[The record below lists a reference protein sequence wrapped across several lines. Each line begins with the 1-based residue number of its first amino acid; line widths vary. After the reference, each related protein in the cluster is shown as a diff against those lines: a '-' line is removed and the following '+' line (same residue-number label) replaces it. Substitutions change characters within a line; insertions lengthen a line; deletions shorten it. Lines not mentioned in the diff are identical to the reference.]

1 MKNKASFA
9 VDLFLCTA
17 LISSLFYCLVTSF
30 EIQTNWYI
38 VVIPTAIFCT
48 IYGLLASLVKKT
60 SVLFISVAITMIV
73 FVFTLLFSLESILE
87 QLSYVITKVLKQLSQ
102 YLPVQDKIILGDT
115 LGTSA
120 TGLFVFISAILS
132 AVFTISLIRY
142 KRILIPSLLSMILL
156 VPCFILVNTLPS
168 LVCLFIAISSLIALY
183 ISKNTRKFRPS
194 QGGAIAA
201 ISFGTMLVV
210 MIVLL
215 AFNPIEKYER
225 FDWQENLLQSIE
237 NSFNIDDG
245 RKTST
250 EKDFQQVKGSLQETE
265 NLNDISPLTQTHTPV
280 MTITSATGGN
290 IYLKGTAYAS
300 YKDNTWSIITN
311 NDAARYPQDFVP
323 FTATIGN
330 NALTDTRV
338 HMLNKSEIAY
348 VPYFMESLPDN
359 LNSVADVCVKSD
371 TNQNEFNYSHYPFY
385 AESTYRYNS
394 SSEAEDYKTFVYD
407 TYLEIPSATENELRK
422 IADQEGFLDSE
433 LTVSEKVEMV
443 KNYISSSKT
452 YSLKTPQMPSGKDFA
467 TWFLNESDTGYC
479 VHFATAGT
487 LMLRALGIPARYV
500 TGYYATAYAN
510 QTVTVTTDNAHA
522 WVEYYN
528 DTAGWIPLECTPS
541 SFEPARYVA
550 PQNTGDNNSNNSTQP
565 TTVAPATSTQPTA
578 PTNGTVSHNSTQKS
592 NSKSSFEFNG
602 FTITMMSVGIVAL
615 VLIVIFSRRIII
627 IKKRKQKFETGRN
640 NKRAICIYKE
650 LKSLTKISHLLI
662 TDEVKSVYEKA
673 RFSNHI
679 ISNDELK
686 VIEDAYYNSVE
697 EIYNNLPRIKKP
709 YYKFIKAI
717 K

>member
-1 MKNKASFA
+1 MKNKTSFTI
-9 VDLFLCTA
+9 DILLCVT

-30 EIQTNWYI
+30 DIKTEWYI
-38 VVIPTAIFCT
+38 IVVPTAIFCT
-48 IYGLLASLVKKT
+48 IYGLLASLVKK
-60 SVLFISVAITMIV
+60 SGVLFISVAITMIV

-87 QLSYVITKVLKQLSQ
+87 QLSYVITQALKLLSQ
-102 YLPVQDKIILGDT
+102 YLPVQNKIILGDT

-142 KRILIPSLLSMILL
+142 KRILIPSLLSMVLL

-168 LVCLFIAISSLIALY
+168 LVYLFIAIASLIALY

-194 QGGAIAA
+194 QGGVIAA

-210 MIVLL
+210 MAILL

-225 FDWQENLLQSIE
+225 FENG
-237 NSFNIDDG
+237 FNIDDG
-245 RKTST
+245 RKTT
-250 EKDFQQVKGSLQETE
+250 AEKNLNEIKGSHEEKE
-265 NLNDISPLTQTHTPV
+265 NLIDISPLTQTHTPV
-280 MTITSATGGN
+280 MTVTSAVGGN
-290 IYLKGTAYAS
+290 IYLKGTAYAD
-300 YKDNTWSIITN
+300 YRDNTWSIISD

-338 HMLNKSEIAY
+338 HMLNKSKIAY
-348 VPYFMESLPDN
+348 VPYFLESLPDN
-359 LNSVADVCVKSD
+359 LNSVADVCVKND
-371 TNQNEFNYSHYPFY
+371 TDKNEFNYSHYPFY
-385 AESTYRYNS
+385 AENTYRYNNS
-394 SSEAEDYKTFVYD
+394 ADAEDYKAFVYD
-407 TYLEIPSATENELRK
+407 TYLEIPRKAQIELRR

-443 KNYISSSKT
+443 KNYISNSKT
-452 YSLKTPQMPSGKDFA
+452 YSLKTPKMPSGKDFA

-487 LMLRALGIPARYV
+487 LMLRVLGIPARYV

-522 WVEYYN
+522 WVEYYS

-541 SFEPARYVA
+541 SFQPARYVGSQRA
-550 PQNTGDNNSNNSTQP
+550 SGGSTDTTQP
-565 TTVAPATSTQPTA
+565 TTVEPTTAPTA
-578 PTNGTVSHNSTQKS
+578 PTNGTVSHSTKS
-592 NSKSSFEFNG
+592 KNDIKSSFEFNG
-602 FTITMMSVGIVAL
+602 FTIAMMSLGIVAL
-615 VLIVIFSRRIII
+615 ALIAIFSRRIII
-627 IKKRKQKFETGRN
+627 IKKRKQRFETGRN

-650 LKSLTKISHLLI
+650 LKNLTKISHLLI

-673 RFSNHI
+673 RFSNHT
-679 ISNDELK
+679 ISDDELK
-686 VIEDAYYNSVE
+686 IIESAYYNSVE

>member
-30 EIQTNWYI
+30 QIETNWCVI
-38 VVIPTAIFCT
+38 VIPTAIFCT

-60 SVLFISVAITMIV
+60 SVLFISIAVTMIV
-73 FVFTLLFSLESILE
+73 FIFTLLFSLETILA
-87 QLSYVITKVLKQLSQ
+87 QLSYVITQIFSQLSQ
-102 YLPVQDKIILGDT
+102 YLPLTDKVILGDT

-142 KRILIPSLLSMILL
+142 KRILIPSLLSMVLL

-168 LVCLFIAISSLIALY
+168 LVCLFIAIASLIALY

-194 QGGAIAA
+194 QGGVIAA

-210 MIVLL
+210 MAILL

-250 EKDFQQVKGSLQETE
+250 EKNLNEIKGSLEE
-265 NLNDISPLTQTHTPV
+265 KDNLSDISPLTQTHTPV
-280 MTITSATGGN
+280 MTVTSAVGGN
-290 IYLKGTAYAS
+290 IYLKGTAYAD
-300 YKDNTWSIITN
+300 YRDNIWSIISD

-338 HMLNKSEIAY
+338 HMLNESKIAY
-348 VPYFMESLPDN
+348 VPYFLESLPDN
-359 LNSVADVCVKSD
+359 LNSVADVCVKNNTD
-371 TNQNEFNYSHYPFY
+371 KNEFNYSHYPFY
-385 AESTYRYNS
+385 AENTYRYNNS
-394 SSEAEDYKTFVYD
+394 AEAENYKAFVYD
-407 TYLEIPSATENELRK
+407 TYLEIPRKTQIELRR
-422 IADQEGFLDSE
+422 IAEQEGFLDSE
-433 LTVSEKVEMV
+433 LTVSEKIEMV

-452 YSLKTPQMPSGKDFA
+452 YSLKTTKMPLGKDFA

-522 WVEYYN
+522 WVEYYS

-541 SFEPARYVA
+541 SFQPARYVGSQRA
-550 PQNTGDNNSNNSTQP
+550 NGGSTYTTQP
-565 TTVAPATSTQPTA
+565 TTVEPTTAPTA
-578 PTNGTVSHNSTQKS
+578 PTNGTVSHNTNTKPK
-592 NSKSSFEFNG
+592 NDSKSSFEFNG
-602 FTITMMSVGIVAL
+602 FTIAMMSWGIVAL
-615 VLIVIFSRRIII
+615 ALIAICSRRIII
-627 IKKRKQKFETGRN
+627 IKKRKQRFETGRN

-650 LKSLTKISHLLI
+650 LKNLTKISHILI
-662 TDEVKSVYEKA
+662 TDKVKSVYEKA
-673 RFSNHI
+673 RFSNHT
-679 ISNDELK
+679 ISDDELK
-686 VIEDAYYNSVE
+686 IIENAYYNSIE
-697 EIYNNLPRIKKP
+697 KIYNNLPRIKKP

>member
-1 MKNKASFA
+1 MKNKTSFTI
-9 VDLFLCTA
+9 DILLCVT

-30 EIQTNWYI
+30 DIKTEWYI
-38 VVIPTAIFCT
+38 IVVPTAIFCT
-48 IYGLLASLVKKT
+48 IYGLLASLVKK
-60 SVLFISVAITMIV
+60 SGVLFISVAITMIV

-87 QLSYVITKVLKQLSQ
+87 QLSYVITQALKLLSQ
-102 YLPVQDKIILGDT
+102 YLPVQNKIILGDT

-142 KRILIPSLLSMILL
+142 KRILIPSLLSMVLL

-168 LVCLFIAISSLIALY
+168 LVCLFIAIASLIALY

-194 QGGAIAA
+194 QGGVITA

-210 MIVLL
+210 MAILL
-215 AFNPIEKYER
+215 AFNPTEKYER

-250 EKDFQQVKGSLQETE
+250 EKNLNEIKGSLEEKE
-265 NLNDISPLTQTHTPV
+265 NLIDISSLTQTHTPV
-280 MTITSATGGN
+280 MTVTSAVGGN
-290 IYLKGTAYAS
+290 IYLKGTAYAD
-300 YKDNTWSIITN
+300 YRDNTWSIISDN
-311 NDAARYPQDFVP
+311 NAARYPQDFVP

-338 HMLNKSEIAY
+338 HMLNESKIAY
-348 VPYFMESLPDN
+348 VPYFLESLPDN
-359 LNSVADVCVKSD
+359 LNSVADVCVKND
-371 TNQNEFNYSHYPFY
+371 TDKNEFNYSHYPFY
-385 AESTYRYNS
+385 AENTYRYNNS
-394 SSEAEDYKTFVYD
+394 AEAEDYKAFVYD
-407 TYLEIPSATENELRK
+407 TYLEIPRKTQIELRR

-433 LTVSEKVEMV
+433 LTVSEKIEMV

-452 YSLKTPQMPSGKDFA
+452 YSLKTPKMPSGKDFA

-522 WVEYYN
+522 WVEYYS

-541 SFEPARYVA
+541 SFQPARYVGSQRA
-550 PQNTGDNNSNNSTQP
+550 SGITQP
-565 TTVAPATSTQPTA
+565 TTVEPTTAPTA
-578 PTNGTVSHNSTQKS
+578 PTNGTVSHSTKPK
-592 NSKSSFEFNG
+592 NDSKSSFEFNG
-602 FTITMMSVGIVAL
+602 FTIAMMSLGIVTLA
-615 VLIVIFSRRIII
+615 LIVIFSRRIII
-627 IKKRKQKFETGRN
+627 IKKRKQRFETGRN

-650 LKSLTKISHLLI
+650 LKNLTKISHILI

-673 RFSNHI
+673 RFSNHT
-679 ISNDELK
+679 ISDDELK
-686 VIEDAYYNSVE
+686 IIENAYYNSVE

>member
-1 MKNKASFA
+1 MKNKTSFTI
-9 VDLFLCTA
+9 DILLCIT

-30 EIQTNWYI
+30 DIKTEWYI
-38 VVIPTAIFCT
+38 IVVPTAIFCT
-48 IYGLLASLVKKT
+48 IYGLLASLVKK
-60 SVLFISVAITMIV
+60 SGVLFISVAITMIV

-87 QLSYVITKVLKQLSQ
+87 QLSYVITQALKLLSQ
-102 YLPVQDKIILGDT
+102 YLPVQNKIILGDT

-142 KRILIPSLLSMILL
+142 KRILIPSLLSMVLL

-168 LVCLFIAISSLIALY
+168 LVCLFIAIASLIALY

-194 QGGAIAA
+194 QGGVIAA

-210 MIVLL
+210 MAILL

-237 NSFNIDDG
+237 NGFNIDDG

-250 EKDFQQVKGSLQETE
+250 EKNLNEIKGSLEE
-265 NLNDISPLTQTHTPV
+265 KEDLSDISPLTQTHTPV
-280 MTITSATGGN
+280 MTVTSAVGGN
-290 IYLKGTAYAS
+290 IYLKGTAYAD
-300 YKDNTWSIITN
+300 YRDNIWSIISDN
-311 NDAARYPQDFVP
+311 NPQDFVP

-330 NALTDTRV
+330 NALTNTRV
-338 HMLNKSEIAY
+338 HMLNKSKIAY
-348 VPYFMESLPDN
+348 VPYFLESLPDN
-359 LNSVADVCVKSD
+359 LNSVADVCVKND
-371 TNQNEFNYSHYPFY
+371 TDKNEFNYSHYPFY
-385 AESTYRYNS
+385 AENTYRYNNS
-394 SSEAEDYKTFVYD
+394 AEAEDYKAFVYD
-407 TYLEIPSATENELRK
+407 TYLEIPRKTQIELRR

-433 LTVSEKVEMV
+433 LTVSEKIEMV
-443 KNYISSSKT
+443 KNYISNSKT
-452 YSLKTPQMPSGKDFA
+452 YSLKTPKMPSGKDFA

-522 WVEYYN
+522 WVEYYS

-541 SFEPARYVA
+541 SFQPARYVGSQRA
-550 PQNTGDNNSNNSTQP
+550 SGGSTDTTQP
-565 TTVAPATSTQPTA
+565 TTVEPTTAPTA
-578 PTNGTVSHNSTQKS
+578 PTNGTVSHSTKPK
-592 NSKSSFEFNG
+592 NDIKSSFEFNG
-602 FTITMMSVGIVAL
+602 FTIAMMSLGIVAL
-615 VLIVIFSRRIII
+615 ALIAIFSRRIII
-627 IKKRKQKFETGRN
+627 IKKRKQRFETGKN

-650 LKSLTKISHLLI
+650 LKNLTKISHLLI

-673 RFSNHI
+673 RFSNHT
-679 ISNDELK
+679 ISDDELK
-686 VIEDAYYNSVE
+686 IIENAYYNSVE

>member
-1 MKNKASFA
+1 MKNKTSFTI
-9 VDLFLCTA
+9 DILLCVT

-30 EIQTNWYI
+30 DIKTEWYI
-38 VVIPTAIFCT
+38 IVIPTAIFCT
-48 IYGLLASLVKKT
+48 IYGLLASLVKK
-60 SVLFISVAITMIV
+60 SGVLFISVAITMIV

-87 QLSYVITKVLKQLSQ
+87 QLSYAITQVLKPLSQ
-102 YLPVQDKIILGDT
+102 YLPVQNKIILGDT

-120 TGLFVFISAILS
+120 TGLLVFISAILS

-142 KRILIPSLLSMILL
+142 KRILIPSLLSMVLL

-168 LVCLFIAISSLIALY
+168 LVCLFIAIASLIALY

-194 QGGAIAA
+194 QGGVIAA

-210 MIVLL
+210 MAILL

-225 FDWQENLLQSIE
+225 FDWQEKLLQSIE

-250 EKDFQQVKGSLQETE
+250 EKKLNEIKGSLEEKE

-280 MTITSATGGN
+280 MTVTSAVGGN
-290 IYLKGTAYAS
+290 IYLKGTAYAD
-300 YKDNTWSIITN
+300 YRDNIWSIISD

-338 HMLNKSEIAY
+338 HMLNESKIAY
-348 VPYFMESLPDN
+348 VPYFLESLPDN
-359 LNSVADVCVKSD
+359 LNSVADVCVKND
-371 TNQNEFNYSHYPFY
+371 TDKNEFYYSHYPFY
-385 AESTYRYNS
+385 AENTYRYNNS
-394 SSEAEDYKTFVYD
+394 AEAENYKTFVYD
-407 TYLEIPSATENELRK
+407 TYLEIPRKTQIELRR

-433 LTVSEKVEMV
+433 LTVSEKIEMV
-443 KNYISSSKT
+443 KNYISNSKT
-452 YSLKTPQMPSGKDFA
+452 YSLKTPKMPSGKDFA

-522 WVEYYN
+522 WVEYYS

-541 SFEPARYVA
+541 SFQPARYVGSQRA
-550 PQNTGDNNSNNSTQP
+550 NGGSTDTTTQP
-565 TTVAPATSTQPTA
+565 TTVEPTTA
-578 PTNGTVSHNSTQKS
+578 PTTPTNGKVSHSTKPK
-592 NSKSSFEFNG
+592 NDSKSSFEFNG
-602 FTITMMSVGIVAL
+602 FTIAMMSLGIVAL
-615 VLIVIFSRRIII
+615 ALIAIFSRRIII
-627 IKKRKQKFETGRN
+627 IKKRKQRFETGRN

-650 LKSLTKISHLLI
+650 LKNLTKISHLLI

-673 RFSNHI
+673 RFSNHT
-679 ISNDELK
+679 ISDDELK
-686 VIEDAYYNSVE
+686 IIENAYYNSIE

>member
-30 EIQTNWYI
+30 QIETNWCVI
-38 VVIPTAIFCT
+38 VIPTAIFCT

-60 SVLFISVAITMIV
+60 SVLFISVAVTMIV
-73 FVFTLLFSLESILE
+73 FIFTLLFSLETILA
-87 QLSYVITKVLKQLSQ
+87 QLSYVITQIFSQLSQ
-102 YLPVQDKIILGDT
+102 YLPLTDKVILGDT

-142 KRILIPSLLSMILL
+142 KRILIPSLLSMVLL

-168 LVCLFIAISSLIALY
+168 LVCLFIAIASLIALY

-194 QGGAIAA
+194 QGGVIAA

-210 MIVLL
+210 MTILL

-250 EKDFQQVKGSLQETE
+250 EKNLNEIKGSLEE
-265 NLNDISPLTQTHTPV
+265 KDNLNDISPLTQTHTPV
-280 MTITSATGGN
+280 MTVTSAVGGN
-290 IYLKGTAYAS
+290 IYLKGTAYAN
-300 YKDNTWSIITN
+300 YRDNIWSIISD
-311 NDAARYPQDFVP
+311 NDVARYPQDFVP

-338 HMLNKSEIAY
+338 HMLNESKIAY
-348 VPYFMESLPDN
+348 VPYFLESLPDN
-359 LNSVADVCVKSD
+359 LNSVADVCVKNN
-371 TNQNEFNYSHYPFY
+371 TGKNEFNYSHYPFY
-385 AESTYRYNS
+385 AEGTYRYNS
-394 SSEAEDYKTFVYD
+394 SSEAEDYKAFVYD
-407 TYLEIPSATENELRK
+407 TYLEIPRKTQIELRR

-433 LTVSEKVEMV
+433 LTVSEKIEMV

-452 YSLKTPQMPSGKDFA
+452 YSLKTPKMPSGKDFA

-522 WVEYYN
+522 WVEYYS

-541 SFEPARYVA
+541 SFQPARYVGSQRA
-550 PQNTGDNNSNNSTQP
+550 SGGSTDTTQP
-565 TTVAPATSTQPTA
+565 TTVEPTTAPTA
-578 PTNGTVSHNSTQKS
+578 PTNGTVSHNTNTKPK
-592 NSKSSFEFNG
+592 NDSKSSFEFNG
-602 FTITMMSVGIVAL
+602 FTIAMISLGIVAL
-615 VLIVIFSRRIII
+615 ALIAIFSKRIII
-627 IKKRKQKFETGRN
+627 IKKRKQRFETGRN

-650 LKSLTKISHLLI
+650 LKNLTKISHILI
-662 TDEVKSVYEKA
+662 TDKVKSVYEKA
-673 RFSNHI
+673 RFSNHT
-679 ISNDELK
+679 ISDDELK
-686 VIEDAYYNSVE
+686 IIENAYYNSVE
-697 EIYNNLPRIKKP
+697 EIYNNLPCIKKP

>member
-1 MKNKASFA
+1 MKNKTSFTI
-9 VDLFLCTA
+9 DILLCVT

-30 EIQTNWYI
+30 DIKTEWYI
-38 VVIPTAIFCT
+38 IVVPTAIFCT
-48 IYGLLASLVKKT
+48 IYGLLASLVKK
-60 SVLFISVAITMIV
+60 SGVLFISVAITMIV

-87 QLSYVITKVLKQLSQ
+87 QLSYVITQVLKLLSQ
-102 YLPVQDKIILGDT
+102 YLPVQNKIILGDT

-142 KRILIPSLLSMILL
+142 KRILISSLLSMVLL

-168 LVCLFIAISSLIALY
+168 LVCLFIAIASLIALY

-194 QGGAIAA
+194 QGGVITA

-210 MIVLL
+210 MAILL

-237 NSFNIDDG
+237 NGFNIDDG
-245 RKTST
+245 RKTT
-250 EKDFQQVKGSLQETE
+250 AEKNLNEIKGSLEE
-265 NLNDISPLTQTHTPV
+265 KEDLNDISPLTQTHTPV
-280 MTITSATGGN
+280 MTVTSAVGGN
-290 IYLKGTAYAS
+290 IYLKGTAYAD
-300 YKDNTWSIITN
+300 YRDNIWSIISD

-338 HMLNKSEIAY
+338 HMLNKSKIAY
-348 VPYFMESLPDN
+348 VPYFLESLPNN
-359 LNSVADVCVKSD
+359 LNSVADVCVKND
-371 TNQNEFNYSHYPFY
+371 TDKNEFNYSHYPFY
-385 AESTYRYNS
+385 AENTYRYNNS
-394 SSEAEDYKTFVYD
+394 AEAENYKAFVYD
-407 TYLEIPSATENELRK
+407 TYLEIPRKTQIELRR

-433 LTVSEKVEMV
+433 LTVFEKIEMV
-443 KNYISSSKT
+443 KNYISNSKT
-452 YSLKTPQMPSGKDFA
+452 YSLKTPKMPSGKDFA

-522 WVEYYN
+522 WVEYYS
-528 DTAGWIPLECTPS
+528 DTAGWIPFECTPS
-541 SFEPARYVA
+541 SFQPARYVGSQRA
-550 PQNTGDNNSNNSTQP
+550 SGGSTDTTQP
-565 TTVAPATSTQPTA
+565 TTVEPTTAPTA
-578 PTNGTVSHNSTQKS
+578 PTNGTVSHSTKPK
-592 NSKSSFEFNG
+592 NDSKSSFEFNG
-602 FTITMMSVGIVAL
+602 FTIAMMLLGIVAL
-615 VLIVIFSRRIII
+615 ALIAIFSRRIII
-627 IKKRKQKFETGRN
+627 IKKRKQRFQTGRN

-650 LKSLTKISHLLI
+650 LKNLTKISHLLI

-673 RFSNHI
+673 RFSNHTI
-679 ISNDELK
+679 NDDELK
-686 VIEDAYYNSVE
+686 IIENAYYNSIE

>member
-1 MKNKASFA
+1 MKNKTSFTI
-9 VDLFLCTA
+9 DILLCVT

-30 EIQTNWYI
+30 DIKTEWYI
-38 VVIPTAIFCT
+38 IVVPTAIFCT
-48 IYGLLASLVKKT
+48 IYGLLASLVKK
-60 SVLFISVAITMIV
+60 SGVLFISVAITMIV

-87 QLSYVITKVLKQLSQ
+87 QLSYVITQALKLLSQ
-102 YLPVQDKIILGDT
+102 YLPVQNKIILGDT

-142 KRILIPSLLSMILL
+142 KRIFIPSLLSMVLL

-168 LVCLFIAISSLIALY
+168 LVCLFIAIASLIALY

-194 QGGAIAA
+194 QGGVITA
-201 ISFGTMLVV
+201 ISFGIMLVV
-210 MIVLL
+210 MTILL

-250 EKDFQQVKGSLQETE
+250 EKNLNEIKGSLEEKE

-280 MTITSATGGN
+280 MTVTSAVGGN
-290 IYLKGTAYAS
+290 IYLKGTAYAD
-300 YKDNTWSIITN
+300 YRDNIWSIISD
-311 NDAARYPQDFVP
+311 NDTARYPQDFVP

-338 HMLNKSEIAY
+338 HMLNGSKIAY
-348 VPYFMESLPDN
+348 VPYFLESLPDN
-359 LNSVADVCVKSD
+359 LNSVADVCVKND
-371 TNQNEFNYSHYPFY
+371 TDKNEFNYSHYPFY
-385 AESTYRYNS
+385 AENTYRYNS

-407 TYLEIPSATENELRK
+407 TYLEIPRKTQIELRR

-433 LTVSEKVEMV
+433 LTVSEKIEIV

-452 YSLKTPQMPSGKDFA
+452 YSLKTPKMPSGKDFA

-487 LMLRALGIPARYV
+487 LMMRALGIPARYV

-522 WVEYYN
+522 WVEYYS

-541 SFEPARYVA
+541 SFQPARYVGSQRA
-550 PQNTGDNNSNNSTQP
+550 SGITQP
-565 TTVAPATSTQPTA
+565 TTVEPTTAPTA
-578 PTNGTVSHNSTQKS
+578 PTNGTVSHSTKS
-592 NSKSSFEFNG
+592 KNDIKSSFEFNG
-602 FTITMMSVGIVAL
+602 YTIAMMSLGIVAL
-615 VLIVIFSRRIII
+615 ALIAIFSRRIII
-627 IKKRKQKFETGRN
+627 IKKRKQRFETGRN

-650 LKSLTKISHLLI
+650 LKNLTKISHILI

-673 RFSNHI
+673 RFSNHT

-686 VIEDAYYNSVE
+686 IIENAYYNSVE

>member
-1 MKNKASFA
+1 MKNKTSFTI
-9 VDLFLCTA
+9 DILLCVT

-30 EIQTNWYI
+30 DIKTEWYI
-38 VVIPTAIFCT
+38 IVVPTAIFCT
-48 IYGLLASLVKKT
+48 IYGLLASLVKK
-60 SVLFISVAITMIV
+60 SGVLFISVAITMIV

-87 QLSYVITKVLKQLSQ
+87 QLSYVITQVLKLLSQ
-102 YLPVQDKIILGDT
+102 YLPVQNKIILGDT

-142 KRILIPSLLSMILL
+142 KRILIPSLLSMVLL

-168 LVCLFIAISSLIALY
+168 LVCLFIAIASLIALY

-194 QGGAIAA
+194 QGGVIAA

-210 MIVLL
+210 MAILL

-237 NSFNIDDG
+237 NAFNIDDG
-245 RKTST
+245 RKTSA
-250 EKDFQQVKGSLQETE
+250 EKNLNEIKGSLEEKE
-265 NLNDISPLTQTHTPV
+265 NLIDISPLTQTHTPV
-280 MTITSATGGN
+280 MTVTSAVGGN
-290 IYLKGTAYAS
+290 IYLKGTAYAD
-300 YKDNTWSIITN
+300 YRDNIWSIISDN
-311 NDAARYPQDFVP
+311 NAARYPQDFVP

-338 HMLNKSEIAY
+338 HMLNESKIAY
-348 VPYFMESLPDN
+348 VPYFLESLPDN
-359 LNSVADVCVKSD
+359 LNSVADVCVKNNTD
-371 TNQNEFNYSHYPFY
+371 KNEFYYSHYPFY
-385 AESTYRYNS
+385 AENTYRYNS

-407 TYLEIPSATENELRK
+407 TYLEIPRTTQIELRR
-422 IADQEGFLDSE
+422 IAEQEGFLDSE
-433 LTVSEKVEMV
+433 LTVSEKIEMV
-443 KNYISSSKT
+443 KNYISNSKT
-452 YSLKTPQMPSGKDFA
+452 YSLKTPKMPSGKDFA
-467 TWFLNESDTGYC
+467 TWFLNESNTGYC

-487 LMLRALGIPARYV
+487 LMLRVLGIPARYV

-522 WVEYYN
+522 WVEYYS

-541 SFEPARYVA
+541 SFQPARYVGSQRA
-550 PQNTGDNNSNNSTQP
+550 SGSTQP
-565 TTVAPATSTQPTA
+565 TTVEPTTAPTA
-578 PTNGTVSHNSTQKS
+578 PTNGTVSHSTKPK
-592 NSKSSFEFNG
+592 NDSKSSFEFNG
-602 FTITMMSVGIVAL
+602 FTIAMMSLGIVAL
-615 VLIVIFSRRIII
+615 ALIVIFSRRIII
-627 IKKRKQKFETGRN
+627 IKKRKQRFETGRN

-650 LKSLTKISHLLI
+650 LKNLTKISHILI

-673 RFSNHI
+673 RFSNHT
-679 ISNDELK
+679 ISDDELK
-686 VIEDAYYNSVE
+686 IIENAYYNSIE
-697 EIYNNLPRIKKP
+697 EFCNNLPRIKKP

>member
-1 MKNKASFA
+1 MKNKTSFA
-9 VDLFLCTA
+9 IDIFLCIT

-30 EIQTNWYI
+30 DIKTEWYI
-38 VVIPTAIFCT
+38 IVVPTAIFCT
-48 IYGLLASLVKKT
+48 IYGLLASLVKK
-60 SVLFISVAITMIV
+60 SGVLFISVAITMIV

-87 QLSYVITKVLKQLSQ
+87 QLSYVITQVLKLLSQ
-102 YLPVQDKIILGDT
+102 YLPVQNKIILGDT

-142 KRILIPSLLSMILL
+142 KRILIPSLLSMVLL

-168 LVCLFIAISSLIALY
+168 LVCLFIAIASLIALY

-194 QGGAIAA
+194 QGGVIAA

-210 MIVLL
+210 MAILL

-245 RKTST
+245 RKTT
-250 EKDFQQVKGSLQETE
+250 AEKNLNEIKGSLEEKE
-265 NLNDISPLTQTHTPV
+265 NLIDISPLTQTHTPV
-280 MTITSATGGN
+280 MTVTSAVGGN
-290 IYLKGTAYAS
+290 IYLKGTAYAD
-300 YKDNTWSIITN
+300 YRDNIWSILSDN
-311 NDAARYPQDFVP
+311 NAARYPQDFVP

-338 HMLNKSEIAY
+338 HMLNESKIAY
-348 VPYFMESLPDN
+348 VPYFLESLPN
-359 LNSVADVCVKSD
+359 TLNSVADVCVKND
-371 TNQNEFNYSHYPFY
+371 TDKNEFNYSHYPFY
-385 AESTYRYNS
+385 AENTYRYNNS
-394 SSEAEDYKTFVYD
+394 AEAEDYKAFVYD
-407 TYLEIPSATENELRK
+407 TYLEIPRKTQIELRR

-433 LTVSEKVEMV
+433 LTVSEKIEMV
-443 KNYISSSKT
+443 KNYISNSKT
-452 YSLKTPQMPSGKDFA
+452 YSLKTPKMPSGKDFA

-500 TGYYATAYAN
+500 TGYYATAYAT

-522 WVEYYN
+522 WVEYYS

-541 SFEPARYVA
+541 SFQPARYVGSQRA
-550 PQNTGDNNSNNSTQP
+550 SVGTQP
-565 TTVAPATSTQPTA
+565 TTVEPTTAPTS
-578 PTNGTVSHNSTQKS
+578 PTNGTVSHSTKPKNDIKS
-592 NSKSSFEFNG
+592 LFGFNG
-602 FTITMMSVGIVAL
+602 FTIAMMSLGIVAL
-615 VLIVIFSRRIII
+615 ALIAIFSRRIII
-627 IKKRKQKFETGRN
+627 IKKRKQRFETGRN

-650 LKSLTKISHLLI
+650 LKNLTKISHILV

-673 RFSNHI
+673 RFSNHT

-686 VIEDAYYNSVE
+686 IIENAYYNSVE

>member
-1 MKNKASFA
+1 MKNKTSFTI
-9 VDLFLCTA
+9 DILLCVT

-30 EIQTNWYI
+30 DIKTEWYI
-38 VVIPTAIFCT
+38 IVVPTAIFCT
-48 IYGLLASLVKKT
+48 IYGLLASLVKK
-60 SVLFISVAITMIV
+60 SGVLFISVAITMIV

-87 QLSYVITKVLKQLSQ
+87 QLSYVITQALKLLSQ
-102 YLPVQDKIILGDT
+102 YLPVQNKIILGDT

-120 TGLFVFISAILS
+120 TGLFVFISTILS

-142 KRILIPSLLSMILL
+142 KRILIPSLLSTVLL

-168 LVCLFIAISSLIALY
+168 LVCLFIAIASLIALY

-194 QGGAIAA
+194 QGGVIAA

-210 MIVLL
+210 MAILL

-237 NSFNIDDG
+237 NGFNIDDG

-250 EKDFQQVKGSLQETE
+250 EKNLNEIKGSLEEKE
-265 NLNDISPLTQTHTPV
+265 NLSDISPLAQTHTPV
-280 MTITSATGGN
+280 MTVTSAVGGN
-290 IYLKGTAYAS
+290 IYLKGTAYAD
-300 YKDNTWSIITN
+300 YKDNTWNIISDN
-311 NDAARYPQDFVP
+311 NAARYPQDFVP

-338 HMLNKSEIAY
+338 HMLNESKIAY
-348 VPYFMESLPDN
+348 VPYFLESLPDN
-359 LNSVADVCVKSD
+359 LNSVADVCVKNNTD
-371 TNQNEFNYSHYPFY
+371 KNEFNYSHYPFY
-385 AESTYRYNS
+385 AEGTYRYNS
-394 SSEAEDYKTFVYD
+394 SSEAENYKAFAYD
-407 TYLEIPSATENELRK
+407 TYLEIPRTTQIELRR

-433 LTVSEKVEMV
+433 LTVSEKIEMV

-452 YSLKTPQMPSGKDFA
+452 YSLKTPKMPSGKDFA

-522 WVEYYN
+522 WVEYYS

-541 SFEPARYVA
+541 SFQPARYVGSQRA
-550 PQNTGDNNSNNSTQP
+550 SGGSTDTTQP
-565 TTVAPATSTQPTA
+565 TTAPTA
-578 PTNGTVSHNSTQKS
+578 PTNGTVSHNTNTKPK
-592 NSKSSFEFNG
+592 NDSKSSFEFNG
-602 FTITMMSVGIVAL
+602 FTIAMMSLGIIVLAL
-615 VLIVIFSRRIII
+615 IAIFSRRIII
-627 IKKRKQKFETGRN
+627 IKKRKQRFETGRN

-650 LKSLTKISHLLI
+650 LKNLTKISHLLI

-673 RFSNHI
+673 RFSNHT

-686 VIEDAYYNSVE
+686 IIENAYYNSVE
-697 EIYNNLPRIKKP
+697 EIYNNLPCIKKP

>member
-1 MKNKASFA
+1 MTFFSA
-9 VDLFLCTA
+9 
-17 LISSLFYCLVTSF
+17 SLFYCLVTSF
-30 EIQTNWYI
+30 DIKTEWYI
-38 VVIPTAIFCT
+38 IVVPTAIFCT
-48 IYGLLASLVKKT
+48 IYGLLASLVKK
-60 SVLFISVAITMIV
+60 SGVLFISVAITMIV

-87 QLSYVITKVLKQLSQ
+87 QLSYVITQVLKPLSQ
-102 YLPVQDKIILGDT
+102 YLPVQNKIILGDT

-142 KRILIPSLLSMILL
+142 KRILIPSLLSMVLL

-168 LVCLFIAISSLIALY
+168 LVCLFIAIASLIALY

-194 QGGAIAA
+194 QGGVIAA

-210 MIVLL
+210 MAILL

-237 NSFNIDDG
+237 NGFNIDDG
-245 RKTST
+245 RKTT
-250 EKDFQQVKGSLQETE
+250 AEKNLNEIKGSLEEKE

-280 MTITSATGGN
+280 MTVTSAVGGN
-290 IYLKGTAYAS
+290 IYLKGTAYAD
-300 YKDNTWSIITN
+300 YRDNTWSIIFDN
-311 NDAARYPQDFVP
+311 NAARYPQDFVP

-338 HMLNKSEIAY
+338 HMLNESKIAY
-348 VPYFMESLPDN
+348 VPYFLESLPDN
-359 LNSVADVCVKSD
+359 LNSVADVCVKND
-371 TNQNEFNYSHYPFY
+371 TDKNEFNYSHYPFY
-385 AESTYRYNS
+385 AENTYRYNNS
-394 SSEAEDYKTFVYD
+394 AEAENYKAFVYD
-407 TYLEIPSATENELRK
+407 TYLEIPRKTQIELRR

-433 LTVSEKVEMV
+433 LTVSEKIEMV
-443 KNYISSSKT
+443 KNYISNSKT
-452 YSLKTPQMPSGKDFA
+452 YSLKTPKMPSGKDFA

-522 WVEYYN
+522 WVEYYS
-528 DTAGWIPLECTPS
+528 DTAGWIP
-541 SFEPARYVA
+541 
-550 PQNTGDNNSNNSTQP
+550 P
-565 TTVAPATSTQPTA
+565 TTVAPTTAPTA
-578 PTNGTVSHNSTQKS
+578 PTNGTVSHSTKPK
-592 NSKSSFEFNG
+592 NDIKSSFDFNG
-602 FTITMMSVGIVAL
+602 FTIAMMSLGIVAL
-615 VLIVIFSRRIII
+615 ALIAIFSKRIII
-627 IKKRKQKFETGRN
+627 IKKRKQRFQTGKN
-640 NKRAICIYKE
+640 NKMAICIYKE
-650 LKSLTKISHLLI
+650 LKNLTKISHLLI

-673 RFSNHI
+673 RFSNHT
-679 ISNDELK
+679 ISDDELK
-686 VIEDAYYNSVE
+686 IIENAYYNSVE

>member
-1 MKNKASFA
+1 MKNKTSFA
-9 VDLFLCTA
+9 IDIFLCIT

-30 EIQTNWYI
+30 DIKTEWYI
-38 VVIPTAIFCT
+38 IVVPTAIFCT
-48 IYGLLASLVKKT
+48 IYGLLASLVKK
-60 SVLFISVAITMIV
+60 SGVLFISVAITMIV

-87 QLSYVITKVLKQLSQ
+87 QLSYVITQVLKPLSQ
-102 YLPVQDKIILGDT
+102 YLPVQNKIILGDT

-142 KRILIPSLLSMILL
+142 KRILIPSLLSMVLL

-168 LVCLFIAISSLIALY
+168 LVCLFIAIASLIALY

-194 QGGAIAA
+194 QGGVVAA

-210 MIVLL
+210 MAILL

-250 EKDFQQVKGSLQETE
+250 EKSLNGIKGSLEEKE
-265 NLNDISPLTQTHTPV
+265 NLIDISPLTQTHTPV
-280 MTITSATGGN
+280 MTVTSAVGGN
-290 IYLKGTAYAS
+290 IYLKGTAYAD
-300 YKDNTWSIITN
+300 YRDNTWSIISD

-330 NALTDTRV
+330 NALIDTRV
-338 HMLNKSEIAY
+338 HMLNESKIAY
-348 VPYFMESLPDN
+348 VPYFLESLPDT
-359 LNSVADVCVKSD
+359 LNSVADVCVKND
-371 TNQNEFNYSHYPFY
+371 TDKNEFNYSHYPFY
-385 AESTYRYNS
+385 AENTYRYNNS
-394 SSEAEDYKTFVYD
+394 AEAEDYKTFVYD
-407 TYLEIPSATENELRK
+407 TYLEIPRTTQIELRR
-422 IADQEGFLDSE
+422 IAEQEGFLDSE
-433 LTVSEKVEMV
+433 LTVSEKIEMV

-452 YSLKTPQMPSGKDFA
+452 YSLKTPKMPSDKDFA

-522 WVEYYN
+522 WVEYYS

-541 SFEPARYVA
+541 SFQPARYVGSQRA
-550 PQNTGDNNSNNSTQP
+550 SGGTQP
-565 TTVAPATSTQPTA
+565 TTVEPTTAPTA
-578 PTNGTVSHNSTQKS
+578 PTNGTVSHSTKPK
-592 NSKSSFEFNG
+592 NDIKSSFEFNG
-602 FTITMMSVGIVAL
+602 FTIAMMSLGIVAL
-615 VLIVIFSRRIII
+615 ALIAIFSRRIII
-627 IKKRKQKFETGRN
+627 IKKRKQRFETGRN

-650 LKSLTKISHLLI
+650 LKNLTKISHILI

-673 RFSNHI
+673 RFSNHT
-679 ISNDELK
+679 ISDDELK
-686 VIEDAYYNSVE
+686 IIENAYYNSVE

>member
-1 MKNKASFA
+1 MKNKTSFTI
-9 VDLFLCTA
+9 DILLCVT

-30 EIQTNWYI
+30 DIKTEWYI
-38 VVIPTAIFCT
+38 IVIPTAIFCT
-48 IYGLLASLVKKT
+48 IYGLLASLVKK
-60 SVLFISVAITMIV
+60 SGVLFISVAITMIV

-87 QLSYVITKVLKQLSQ
+87 QLSYVITQVLKPLSQ
-102 YLPVQDKIILGDT
+102 YLPVQNKIILGDT

-142 KRILIPSLLSMILL
+142 KRILIPSLLSMVLL

-168 LVCLFIAISSLIALY
+168 LVCLFIAIASLIALY

-194 QGGAIAA
+194 QGGVITA

-210 MIVLL
+210 MTILL

-225 FDWQENLLQSIE
+225 FDWQENLLRSIE

-245 RKTST
+245 RKTT
-250 EKDFQQVKGSLQETE
+250 AEKNLNEIKGSLEEKE

-280 MTITSATGGN
+280 MTVTSAVGGN
-290 IYLKGTAYAS
+290 IYLKGTAYAD
-300 YKDNTWSIITN
+300 YRDNIWSIISD

-338 HMLNKSEIAY
+338 HMLNESKIAY
-348 VPYFMESLPDN
+348 VPYFLESLPDN
-359 LNSVADVCVKSD
+359 LNSVADVCVKND
-371 TNQNEFNYSHYPFY
+371 TDKNEFYYSHYPFY
-385 AESTYRYNS
+385 AENTYRYNNS
-394 SSEAEDYKTFVYD
+394 TEAENYKTFVYD
-407 TYLEIPSATENELRK
+407 TYLEIPRKTQIELRR

-433 LTVSEKVEMV
+433 LTASEKIEMV
-443 KNYISSSKT
+443 KNYISSSKP
-452 YSLKTPQMPSGKDFA
+452 YSLKTPKMPSGKDFA

-522 WVEYYN
+522 WIEYYS

-541 SFEPARYVA
+541 SFQPARYVGSQRA
-550 PQNTGDNNSNNSTQP
+550 NGGSTDTTQP
-565 TTVAPATSTQPTA
+565 TTVEPTA
-578 PTNGTVSHNSTQKS
+578 PTNGKVSHSTKPK
-592 NSKSSFEFNG
+592 NDIKSSFEFNG
-602 FTITMMSVGIVAL
+602 FTIAMMSLGIVVLAL
-615 VLIVIFSRRIII
+615 IAIFSRRIII
-627 IKKRKQKFETGRN
+627 IKKRKQRFETGRN
-640 NKRAICIYKE
+640 NKRAICIYKG
-650 LKSLTKISHLLI
+650 LKNLTKISHLLI

-673 RFSNHI
+673 RFSNHT
-679 ISNDELK
+679 ISDDELK
-686 VIEDAYYNSVE
+686 IIENAYYNSIE

>member
-30 EIQTNWYI
+30 QIETNWCVI
-38 VVIPTAIFCT
+38 VIPTAIFCA

-60 SVLFISVAITMIV
+60 GVLFISIAVTMIV
-73 FVFTLLFSLESILE
+73 FIFTLLFSLETILA
-87 QLSYVITKVLKQLSQ
+87 QLSYVITQIFSQLSQ
-102 YLPVQDKIILGDT
+102 YLPLTDKIILGDT
-115 LGTSA
+115 LGTNA

-132 AVFTISLIRY
+132 AVLTISLIRY
-142 KRILIPSLLSMILL
+142 KRILIPSLLSMVLL

-194 QGGAIAA
+194 QGGVIAA

-210 MIVLL
+210 MAILL

-237 NSFNIDDG
+237 NGFNIDDG

-250 EKDFQQVKGSLQETE
+250 EKNLNGIKGSLEEKE
-265 NLNDISPLTQTHTPV
+265 NLSDISPLTQTHIPV
-280 MTITSATGGN
+280 MTVTSAVGGN
-290 IYLKGTAYAS
+290 IYLKGTAYAD
-300 YKDNTWSIITN
+300 YRDNIWSIISD

-338 HMLNKSEIAY
+338 HMLNESKIAY
-348 VPYFMESLPDN
+348 VPYFLDSLPDN
-359 LNSVADVCVKSD
+359 LNSVADVCVKNNTD
-371 TNQNEFNYSHYPFY
+371 KNEFNYSHYPFY
-385 AESTYRYNS
+385 AEGTYRYNS
-394 SSEAEDYKTFVYD
+394 SSEAEDYKAFVYD
-407 TYLEIPSATENELRK
+407 TYLEIPRKTQIELRR

-433 LTVSEKVEMV
+433 LTVSEKIEMV

-452 YSLKTPQMPSGKDFA
+452 YSLKTTKMPSGKDFA

-522 WVEYYN
+522 WVEYYS

-541 SFEPARYVA
+541 SFQPARYVGSQRA
-550 PQNTGDNNSNNSTQP
+550 NGGSTDTTQP
-565 TTVAPATSTQPTA
+565 TTVEPTTAPTA
-578 PTNGTVSHNSTQKS
+578 PTNGTVSHNTNTKPK
-592 NSKSSFEFNG
+592 NDSKSSFEFNG
-602 FTITMMSVGIVAL
+602 FTIAMMSLGIVSLAL
-615 VLIVIFSRRIII
+615 ITIFSRRIII
-627 IKKRKQKFETGRN
+627 IKKRKQRFETGRN

-650 LKSLTKISHLLI
+650 LKNLTKISHLLI

-673 RFSNHI
+673 RFSNHT

-686 VIEDAYYNSVE
+686 IIENAYYNSVE

>member
-1 MKNKASFA
+1 MKNKTSFTI
-9 VDLFLCTA
+9 DILLCIT

-30 EIQTNWYI
+30 DIKTEWYI
-38 VVIPTAIFCT
+38 IVVPTAIFCT
-48 IYGLLASLVKKT
+48 IYGLLASLVKK
-60 SVLFISVAITMIV
+60 SGVLFISVAITMIV

-87 QLSYVITKVLKQLSQ
+87 QLSYVITQALKLLSQ
-102 YLPVQDKIILGDT
+102 YLPVQNKIILGDT

-142 KRILIPSLLSMILL
+142 KRILIPSLLSMVLL

-168 LVCLFIAISSLIALY
+168 LVCLFIAIASLIALY
-183 ISKNTRKFRPS
+183 ISKNTRKLRPS
-194 QGGAIAA
+194 QGGVITA

-210 MIVLL
+210 MAILL

-245 RKTST
+245 RKTTT
-250 EKDFQQVKGSLQETE
+250 EKSLNEIKGSLEEKE
-265 NLNDISPLTQTHTPV
+265 NLSDISPLTQTHTPV
-280 MTITSATGGN
+280 MTVTSAVGGN
-290 IYLKGTAYAS
+290 IYLKGTAYAD
-300 YKDNTWSIITN
+300 YRDNTWSIISDN
-311 NDAARYPQDFVP
+311 NAARYPQDFVP

-338 HMLNKSEIAY
+338 HMLNESKIAY
-348 VPYFMESLPDN
+348 VPYFLESLPDN
-359 LNSVADVCVKSD
+359 LNSVADVCVKND
-371 TNQNEFNYSHYPFY
+371 TDKNEFNYSHYPFY
-385 AESTYRYNS
+385 AENTYKYNNS
-394 SSEAEDYKTFVYD
+394 AEAENYKAFVYD
-407 TYLEIPSATENELRK
+407 TYLEIPRKTQIELRR

-433 LTVSEKVEMV
+433 LTVSKKIEMV
-443 KNYISSSKT
+443 KNYISNSKT
-452 YSLKTPQMPSGKDFA
+452 YSLKTPKMPSGKDFA

-522 WVEYYN
+522 WVEYYS

-541 SFEPARYVA
+541 SFQTARYVGSQRA
-550 PQNTGDNNSNNSTQP
+550 SGGSTDATQP
-565 TTVAPATSTQPTA
+565 TTVEPTTAPTA
-578 PTNGTVSHNSTQKS
+578 PTNGTVSHNTNTKS
-592 NSKSSFEFNG
+592 KNDIKSSFEFNG
-602 FTITMMSVGIVAL
+602 FTIAMMSLGIVAL
-615 VLIVIFSRRIII
+615 ALIAIFSRRIII
-627 IKKRKQKFETGRN
+627 IKKRKQRFETGRN

-650 LKSLTKISHLLI
+650 LKNLTKISHLLI

-673 RFSNHI
+673 RFSNHTI
-679 ISNDELK
+679 NDDELK
-686 VIEDAYYNSVE
+686 IIENAYYNSVD
-697 EIYNNLPRIKKP
+697 EIYNNLPRIKKS

>member
-1 MKNKASFA
+1 MKNKTSFTI
-9 VDLFLCTA
+9 DILLCVT

-30 EIQTNWYI
+30 DIKTEWYI
-38 VVIPTAIFCT
+38 IVVPTAIFCT
-48 IYGLLASLVKKT
+48 IYGLLASLVKK
-60 SVLFISVAITMIV
+60 SGVLFISVAITMIV

-87 QLSYVITKVLKQLSQ
+87 QLSYVITQALKLLSQ
-102 YLPVQDKIILGDT
+102 YLPVQNKIILGDT

-120 TGLFVFISAILS
+120 TGLFVFIAAILS

-142 KRILIPSLLSMILL
+142 KRILVPSLLSMVLL

-168 LVCLFIAISSLIALY
+168 LVCLFIAIASLIALY

-194 QGGAIAA
+194 QGGVIAA
-201 ISFGTMLVV
+201 TSFGTMLVV
-210 MIVLL
+210 MAILL

-250 EKDFQQVKGSLQETE
+250 EKNLNEIKGSLEEKE

-280 MTITSATGGN
+280 MTVTSAVGGN
-290 IYLKGTAYAS
+290 IYLKGTAYAD
-300 YKDNTWSIITN
+300 YRDNIWSIISD

-338 HMLNKSEIAY
+338 HMLNESKIAY
-348 VPYFMESLPDN
+348 VPYFLESLPDN
-359 LNSVADVCVKSD
+359 LNSVADVCVKND
-371 TNQNEFNYSHYPFY
+371 TDKNEFNYSHYPFY
-385 AESTYRYNS
+385 AENTYRYNS
-394 SSEAEDYKTFVYD
+394 SSEAEDYKAFVYD
-407 TYLEIPSATENELRK
+407 TYLEIPRKTQIELRR

-433 LTVSEKVEMV
+433 LTVSEKIEMV
-443 KNYISSSKT
+443 KNYISNSKT
-452 YSLKTPQMPSGKDFA
+452 YSLKTPKMPSDKDFA

-487 LMLRALGIPARYV
+487 LMLRAVGIPARYV

-522 WVEYYN
+522 WVEYYS

-541 SFEPARYVA
+541 SFQPARYVGSQRA
-550 PQNTGDNNSNNSTQP
+550 SGGSTDTTQP
-565 TTVAPATSTQPTA
+565 TTVEPTTAPTA
-578 PTNGTVSHNSTQKS
+578 PTNGTVSHNTNTKPK
-592 NSKSSFEFNG
+592 NDSKSSFEFNG
-602 FTITMMSVGIVAL
+602 FTIAMMSLGIIVLAL
-615 VLIVIFSRRIII
+615 IAIFSRRIII
-627 IKKRKQKFETGRN
+627 IKKRKQRFETGRN

-650 LKSLTKISHLLI
+650 LKNLTKISHILI

-673 RFSNHI
+673 RFSNHT

-686 VIEDAYYNSVE
+686 IIENAYYNSIE

>member
-1 MKNKASFA
+1 MKNKTSFTI
-9 VDLFLCTA
+9 DILLCVT

-30 EIQTNWYI
+30 DIKTEWYI
-38 VVIPTAIFCT
+38 IVVPTAIFCT
-48 IYGLLASLVKKT
+48 IYGLLASLVKK
-60 SVLFISVAITMIV
+60 SGVLFISVAITMIV

-87 QLSYVITKVLKQLSQ
+87 QLSYVITQALKLLSQ
-102 YLPVQDKIILGDT
+102 YLPVQNKIILGDT

-132 AVFTISLIRY
+132 AIFTISLIRY
-142 KRILIPSLLSMILL
+142 KRILIPSLLSMVLL

-168 LVCLFIAISSLIALY
+168 LVCLFIAIASLIALY

-194 QGGAIAA
+194 QGGVVAA

-210 MIVLL
+210 MAILL

-250 EKDFQQVKGSLQETE
+250 EKNLNEIKGSLEEKE
-265 NLNDISPLTQTHTPV
+265 NLSDISPLTQTHTP
-280 MTITSATGGN
+280 SAVGGN
-290 IYLKGTAYAS
+290 IYLKGTAYAD
-300 YKDNTWSIITN
+300 YRDNIWSIISN
-311 NDAARYPQDFVP
+311 NDVARYPQDFVP

-338 HMLNKSEIAY
+338 HMLKESKIAY
-348 VPYFMESLPDN
+348 VPYFLESLPDT
-359 LNSVADVCVKSD
+359 LNSVADVCVKNNTD
-371 TNQNEFNYSHYPFY
+371 KNEFYYSHYPFY
-385 AESTYRYNS
+385 AENTYRYNS

-407 TYLEIPSATENELRK
+407 TYLEIPRTTQIELRR
-422 IADQEGFLDSE
+422 IAEQEGFLDSE
-433 LTVSEKVEMV
+433 LTVSEKIEMV
-443 KNYISSSKT
+443 KNYISNSKT
-452 YSLKTPQMPSGKDFA
+452 YSLKTPKMPSGKDFV
-467 TWFLNESDTGYC
+467 TWFLNESNTGYC

-522 WVEYYN
+522 WIEYYS

-541 SFEPARYVA
+541 SFQPARYVGSQRA
-550 PQNTGDNNSNNSTQP
+550 SGGSTDTTQP
-565 TTVAPATSTQPTA
+565 TTVEPTTAPTA
-578 PTNGTVSHNSTQKS
+578 PTNGTASHSIKPKNDI
-592 NSKSSFEFNG
+592 KSSFEFNG
-602 FTITMMSVGIVAL
+602 FTIAMMSLGIVAL
-615 VLIVIFSRRIII
+615 ALIAIFSRRIII
-627 IKKRKQKFETGRN
+627 IKKRKQRFETGRN

-650 LKSLTKISHLLI
+650 LKNLTKISHILI

-673 RFSNHI
+673 RFSNHT
-679 ISNDELK
+679 ISDDELK
-686 VIEDAYYNSVE
+686 IIENAYYNSIE

>member
-1 MKNKASFA
+1 MKNKTSFTI
-9 VDLFLCTA
+9 DILLCVT

-30 EIQTNWYI
+30 DIKTEWYI
-38 VVIPTAIFCT
+38 IVVPTAIFCT
-48 IYGLLASLVKKT
+48 IYGLLASLVKK
-60 SVLFISVAITMIV
+60 SGVLFISVAITMIV

-87 QLSYVITKVLKQLSQ
+87 QLSYVITQVLKLLSQ
-102 YLPVQDKIILGDT
+102 YLTVQNKIILGDT

-142 KRILIPSLLSMILL
+142 KRILIPSLLSMVLL

-168 LVCLFIAISSLIALY
+168 LVCLFIAIASLIALY

-194 QGGAIAA
+194 QGGVIAA
-201 ISFGTMLVV
+201 ISFGIMLVV
-210 MIVLL
+210 MTILL

-250 EKDFQQVKGSLQETE
+250 EKNLNEIKGSLEEKE
-265 NLNDISPLTQTHTPV
+265 NLSDISPLTQTHTPV
-280 MTITSATGGN
+280 MTVTSAVGGN
-290 IYLKGTAYAS
+290 IYLKGTAYAD
-300 YKDNTWSIITN
+300 YRDNTWSIISDN
-311 NDAARYPQDFVP
+311 NAARYPQNFVP

-330 NALTDTRV
+330 NALTNTRV
-338 HMLNKSEIAY
+338 HMLNESKIAY
-348 VPYFMESLPDN
+348 VPYFLESLPDN
-359 LNSVADVCVKSD
+359 LNSVADVCVKND
-371 TNQNEFNYSHYPFY
+371 TDKNEFNYSHYPFY
-385 AESTYRYNS
+385 AENTYRYNNS
-394 SSEAEDYKTFVYD
+394 SDAEEYKTFVYD
-407 TYLEIPSATENELRK
+407 TYLEIPRTTQIELRR
-422 IADQEGFLDSE
+422 IAEQEGFLDSE
-433 LTVSEKVEMV
+433 LTASEKIEMV
-443 KNYISSSKT
+443 KNYISNSKT
-452 YSLKTPQMPSGKDFA
+452 YSLKTPKMPSGKDFA

-522 WVEYYN
+522 WVEYYS

-541 SFEPARYVA
+541 SFQPARYVGSQRA
-550 PQNTGDNNSNNSTQP
+550 SGGTQP
-565 TTVAPATSTQPTA
+565 TTVEPTTAPTA
-578 PTNGTVSHNSTQKS
+578 PTNGTASHSTKPK
-592 NSKSSFEFNG
+592 NDIKSSFEFNG
-602 FTITMMSVGIVAL
+602 FTIAMMSLGIVAL
-615 VLIVIFSRRIII
+615 ALIAIFSRRIII
-627 IKKRKQKFETGRN
+627 IKKRKQRFETGRN

-650 LKSLTKISHLLI
+650 LKNLTKISHILI

-673 RFSNHI
+673 RFSNHT
-679 ISNDELK
+679 ISDDELK
-686 VIEDAYYNSVE
+686 IIENAYYNSIE

-709 YYKFIKAI
+709 YYKFIKVI

>member
-1 MKNKASFA
+1 MKNKTSFTI
-9 VDLFLCTA
+9 DILLCVT

-30 EIQTNWYI
+30 DIKTEWYI
-38 VVIPTAIFCT
+38 IVIPTAIFCT
-48 IYGLLASLVKKT
+48 IYGLLASLVKK
-60 SVLFISVAITMIV
+60 SGVLFISVAITMIV

-87 QLSYVITKVLKQLSQ
+87 QLSYVITQALKLLSQ
-102 YLPVQDKIILGDT
+102 YLPVQNKIILGDT

-142 KRILIPSLLSMILL
+142 KRILIPSLLSMVLL

-168 LVCLFIAISSLIALY
+168 LVCLFIAIASLIALY

-210 MIVLL
+210 MAILL

-237 NSFNIDDG
+237 NGFNIDDG

-250 EKDFQQVKGSLQETE
+250 EKNLNGIKGSLEE
-265 NLNDISPLTQTHTPV
+265 KDNLSDISPLTQTHTPV
-280 MTITSATGGN
+280 MTVTSAVGGN
-290 IYLKGTAYAS
+290 IYLKGTAYAD
-300 YKDNTWSIITN
+300 YRDNIWSIISD
-311 NDAARYPQDFVP
+311 NDAARYPQNFVP

-338 HMLNKSEIAY
+338 HMLNESKIAY
-348 VPYFMESLPDN
+348 VPYFLESLPDN
-359 LNSVADVCVKSD
+359 LNSVADVCVKNNTD
-371 TNQNEFNYSHYPFY
+371 KNEFNYSHYPFY
-385 AESTYRYNS
+385 AENTYKYNNS
-394 SSEAEDYKTFVYD
+394 AEAEDYKTFVYD
-407 TYLEIPSATENELRK
+407 TYLEIPRK
-422 IADQEGFLDSE
+422 TQIEMRRIAEQEGFLDSE
-433 LTVSEKVEMV
+433 LTVSEKIEMV
-443 KNYISSSKT
+443 KNYISNSKT
-452 YSLKTPQMPSGKDFA
+452 YSLKTPKMPSGKDFA

-522 WVEYYN
+522 WVEYYS

-541 SFEPARYVA
+541 SFQPARYVGSQRA
-550 PQNTGDNNSNNSTQP
+550 SGGSTDTTQP
-565 TTVAPATSTQPTA
+565 TTVEPTTAPTA
-578 PTNGTVSHNSTQKS
+578 PINGTVSHNTNTKPK
-592 NSKSSFEFNG
+592 NDSKSSFEFNG
-602 FTITMMSVGIVAL
+602 FTIAMMSLGIVAL
-615 VLIVIFSRRIII
+615 ALIAIFSRRIII
-627 IKKRKQKFETGRN
+627 IKKRKKRFETGRN

-650 LKSLTKISHLLI
+650 LKNLTKISHFLI

-673 RFSNHI
+673 RFSNHT

-686 VIEDAYYNSVE
+686 IIENAYYNSIE

>member
-30 EIQTNWYI
+30 QIETNWCVI
-38 VVIPTAIFCT
+38 VIPTAIFCT

-60 SVLFISVAITMIV
+60 SVLFISVAVTMIV
-73 FVFTLLFSLESILE
+73 FIFTLLFSLETILA
-87 QLSYVITKVLKQLSQ
+87 QLSYVITQIFSQLSQ
-102 YLPVQDKIILGDT
+102 YLPLTDKVILGDT

-142 KRILIPSLLSMILL
+142 KRILIPSLLSMVLL

-168 LVCLFIAISSLIALY
+168 LVCLFIAIASLIALY
-183 ISKNTRKFRPS
+183 ISKSTRKFRPS
-194 QGGAIAA
+194 QGGVIAA

-210 MIVLL
+210 MAILL

-250 EKDFQQVKGSLQETE
+250 EKNLNEIKGSLEEKE

-280 MTITSATGGN
+280 MTVTSAVGGN
-290 IYLKGTAYAS
+290 IYLKGTAYAD
-300 YKDNTWSIITN
+300 YRDNTWSIISD

-338 HMLNKSEIAY
+338 HMLNESKIAY
-348 VPYFMESLPDN
+348 VPYFLESLPDN
-359 LNSVADVCVKSD
+359 LNSVADVCVKND
-371 TNQNEFNYSHYPFY
+371 TDKNEFYYSHYPFY
-385 AESTYRYNS
+385 AENTYRYNNS
-394 SSEAEDYKTFVYD
+394 TEAENYKAFVYD
-407 TYLEIPSATENELRK
+407 TYLEIPRKTQIELRR

-433 LTVSEKVEMV
+433 LTVSEKIEMV
-443 KNYISSSKT
+443 KNYISSSKP
-452 YSLKTPQMPSGKDFA
+452 YSLKTPKMPSGKDFA
-467 TWFLNESDTGYC
+467 AWFLNESNTGYC

-487 LMLRALGIPARYV
+487 LMLRAVGIPARYV

-522 WVEYYN
+522 WVEYYS

-541 SFEPARYVA
+541 SFQPSRYVGSQRA
-550 PQNTGDNNSNNSTQP
+550 NGGSTDTTQP
-565 TTVAPATSTQPTA
+565 TTVEPTTAPTA
-578 PTNGTVSHNSTQKS
+578 PTNGTVSHNTNTKPK
-592 NSKSSFEFNG
+592 NDSKSSFEFNG
-602 FTITMMSVGIVAL
+602 FTIAMMSLGIVTLAL
-615 VLIVIFSRRIII
+615 IAIFSRRIII
-627 IKKRKQKFETGRN
+627 IKKRKQRFETGRN

-650 LKSLTKISHLLI
+650 LKNLTKISQLLI

-673 RFSNHI
+673 RFSNHT
-679 ISNDELK
+679 ISDDELK
-686 VIEDAYYNSVE
+686 IIENAYYNSVE

>member
-1 MKNKASFA
+1 MKNKTSFTI
-9 VDLFLCTA
+9 DILLCVT

-30 EIQTNWYI
+30 DIKTEWYI
-38 VVIPTAIFCT
+38 IVIPTAIFCT
-48 IYGLLASLVKKT
+48 IYGLLASLVKK
-60 SVLFISVAITMIV
+60 SGVLFISVAITMIV

-87 QLSYVITKVLKQLSQ
+87 QLSYVITQVLKPLSQ
-102 YLPVQDKIILGDT
+102 YLPVQNKIILGDT

-142 KRILIPSLLSMILL
+142 KRILIPSLLSMVLL

-168 LVCLFIAISSLIALY
+168 LVCLFIAIASLIALY

-194 QGGAIAA
+194 QGGVIAA
-201 ISFGTMLVV
+201 ISFGIMLVV
-210 MIVLL
+210 MTILL

-250 EKDFQQVKGSLQETE
+250 EKNLNEIKGSLEEKE

-280 MTITSATGGN
+280 MTVTSAVGGN
-290 IYLKGTAYAS
+290 IYLKGTAYAD
-300 YKDNTWSIITN
+300 YRDNIWSIISD
-311 NDAARYPQDFVP
+311 NDAARYPQNFVP

-338 HMLNKSEIAY
+338 HMLNKSKIAY
-348 VPYFMESLPDN
+348 VPYFLESLPDN
-359 LNSVADVCVKSD
+359 LNSVADVCVKND
-371 TNQNEFNYSHYPFY
+371 TDKNEFYYSHYPFY
-385 AESTYRYNS
+385 AENTYRYNNS
-394 SSEAEDYKTFVYD
+394 AEAENYKTFVYD
-407 TYLEIPSATENELRK
+407 TYLEIPRKTQIELRR

-433 LTVSEKVEMV
+433 LTVSEKIEMV
-443 KNYISSSKT
+443 KNYISSSKP
-452 YSLKTPQMPSGKDFA
+452 YSLKTPKMPSGKDFA

-522 WVEYYN
+522 WVEYYS

-541 SFEPARYVA
+541 SFQPARYVGSQRA
-550 PQNTGDNNSNNSTQP
+550 NGGSTDTTQP
-565 TTVAPATSTQPTA
+565 TTVEPTA
-578 PTNGTVSHNSTQKS
+578 PTNGKVSHSTKPK
-592 NSKSSFEFNG
+592 NDSKSSFEFNG
-602 FTITMMSVGIVAL
+602 FTIAMMSLGIVAL
-615 VLIVIFSRRIII
+615 ALIAIFSRRIII
-627 IKKRKQKFETGRN
+627 IKKRKQRFETGRN

-650 LKSLTKISHLLI
+650 LKNLTKISHLLI

-673 RFSNHI
+673 RFSNHT
-679 ISNDELK
+679 ISDDELK
-686 VIEDAYYNSVE
+686 IIENAYYNSIE

>member
-1 MKNKASFA
+1 MKNKTSFTI
-9 VDLFLCTA
+9 DILLCIT

-30 EIQTNWYI
+30 DIKTEWYI
-38 VVIPTAIFCT
+38 IVVPTAIFCT
-48 IYGLLASLVKKT
+48 IYGLLASLVKK
-60 SVLFISVAITMIV
+60 SGVLFISVAITMIV

-87 QLSYVITKVLKQLSQ
+87 QLSYVITQVLKLLSQ
-102 YLPVQDKIILGDT
+102 YLPVQNKIILGDT

-142 KRILIPSLLSMILL
+142 KRILIPSLLSMVLL

-168 LVCLFIAISSLIALY
+168 LVCLFIAIASLIALY

-194 QGGAIAA
+194 QGGVVAA

-210 MIVLL
+210 MAILL

-237 NSFNIDDG
+237 NGFNIDDG

-250 EKDFQQVKGSLQETE
+250 EKNLNEIKGSLEEKE
-265 NLNDISPLTQTHTPV
+265 NLSDISPLTQTHTPV
-280 MTITSATGGN
+280 MTVTSAVGGN
-290 IYLKGTAYAS
+290 IYLKGTAYAD
-300 YKDNTWSIITN
+300 YRDNTWSIISDN
-311 NDAARYPQDFVP
+311 NAARYPQDFVP

-338 HMLNKSEIAY
+338 HMLNESKIAY
-348 VPYFMESLPDN
+348 VPYFLESLPDN
-359 LNSVADVCVKSD
+359 LNSVADVCVKNN
-371 TNQNEFNYSHYPFY
+371 TNKNEFNYSHYPFY
-385 AESTYRYNS
+385 AEGTYRYNS
-394 SSEAEDYKTFVYD
+394 SSEAEDYKAFVYD
-407 TYLEIPSATENELRK
+407 TYLEIPRKTQIELRR
-422 IADQEGFLDSE
+422 IAEQEGFLDSE
-433 LTVSEKVEMV
+433 LTVSEKIEMV

-452 YSLKTPQMPSGKDFA
+452 YSLKTTKMPSGKDFA

-522 WVEYYN
+522 WVEYYS

-541 SFEPARYVA
+541 SFQPARYVGSQRA
-550 PQNTGDNNSNNSTQP
+550 SGGSTDTTQP
-565 TTVAPATSTQPTA
+565 TTVEPTTATA
-578 PTNGTVSHNSTQKS
+578 PTNGTVSHSTKPKNDS
-592 NSKSSFEFNG
+592 RSSFEFNG
-602 FTITMMSVGIVAL
+602 FTIAMMSFGIVAL
-615 VLIVIFSRRIII
+615 VLIAIFSRRIII
-627 IKKRKQKFETGRN
+627 IKKRKQRFETGRN

-650 LKSLTKISHLLI
+650 LKNLTKISHLLI

-673 RFSNHI
+673 RFSNHT

-686 VIEDAYYNSVE
+686 IIENAYYNSVE